1 MKAIKKLALLLIAL
15 LVIPPIVPANAGTVE
30 KETTLLV
37 DGQLNNTDWFDAED
51 STYMEEDKLHFPADG
66 FGNTR
71 VISKSIAQEDL
82 AYKNMFTLSAQ
93 VQITELPEN
102 EKFIFAIG
110 LDSIEAFSGEPGNI
124 EIEIT
129 NNGSLQM
136 GVVYY
141 EENGNASVIAEP
153 KAIGVQVGDFFTVT
167 LRADTARNLDIAVN
181 GVTVFAFTEIS
192 SLEGRIGF
200 LKTSHCGA
208 YMSEAT
214 AEFTHYDRPENPN
227 LTENFETEIYNNNLF
242 TTNFISYARYPAYI
256 AVEDVEGNSSLRFY
270 NMKLGYFGT
279 KYAYSNFELTFDV
292 PLYLRNMVKDENGK
306 MTASPTMEF
315 LVSIGDDAKDFSGF
329 GYATSVEAIRFT
341 KDTVHGLNHTP
352 EKFRVKY
359 GEKGYCDIATDEGF
373 SVLLRMVDGHLEVGM
388 KALDADKFDMIAAA
402 DYEDFRT
409 GYIKIWSVNDGNFAI
424 DNIKITNLDDSAKL
438 TDVEF
443 QSAAFVSKDY
453 DYQPS
458 ELVFRPQDQINTKQN
473 NTNSLNWQPV
483 IIAGF
488 VSVAIILCAATV
500 SVCLKKRKSKEVA

>member
-1 MKAIKKLALLLIAL
+1 MKAIKKIALLLIAL
-15 LVIPPIVPANAGTVE
+15 LVITPVVPAQAGTIE
-30 KETTLLV
+30 KDSSLLV
-37 DGQLNNTDWFDAED
+37 DGQLNSTDWFDAED

-200 LKTSHCGA
+200 LKTGHCGA

-256 AVEDVEGNSSLRFY
+256 AVEEQEGNSTLRFY
-270 NMKLGYFGT
+270 NTKLGYFGT

-292 PLYLRNMVKDENGK
+292 PHYYRNMIKDENGK
-306 MTASPTMEF
+306 LLAAPTMEF
-315 LVSIGDDAKDFSGF
+315 LVSVGDDAMDFGGF

-341 KDTVHGLNHTP
+341 KDTVHGLNHDP
-352 EKFRVKY
+352 EKFRVNY
-359 GEKGYCDIATDEGF
+359 VDKGYCNVNTNEGF
-373 SVLLRMVDGHLEVGM
+373 SVLVRMVDGHLELGM
-388 KALDADKFDMIAAA
+388 KALDAEEFDIIARA

-409 GYIKIWSVNDGNFAI
+409 GYIKIWSVNDGNFEV
-424 DNIKITNLDDSAKL
+424 DNIQITNLDDNANL

-443 QSAAFVSKDY
+443 QSAAFVSENY
-453 DYQPS
+453 DYQPPQ
-458 ELVFRPQDQINTKQN
+458 LVFRPQEQTNTDADD
-473 NTNSLNWQPV
+473 TASWDWMPV
-483 IIAGF
+483 IVAAA
-488 VSVAIILCAATV
+488 VSAVIILSAVVV
-500 SVCLKKRKSKEVA
+500 SAGLKKRKKKEAA

>member
-15 LVIPPIVPANAGTVE
+15 LVILPIVPANAGTVE
-30 KETTLLV
+30 KETFLLV

-200 LKTSHCGA
+200 LVTAFPFDLFPHTHTGKSDGQVHGFSCFRNADFTNRSSKEWNVIMHNLPPGFNKSTISSKVFFKTSNSRLHS
-208 YMSEAT
+208 M
-214 AEFTHYDRPENPN
+214 R
-227 LTENFETEIYNNNLF
+227 
-242 TTNFISYARYPAYI
+242 I
-256 AVEDVEGNSSLRFY
+256 A
-270 NMKLGYFGT
+270 
-279 KYAYSNFELTFDV
+279 
-292 PLYLRNMVKDENGK
+292 
-306 MTASPTMEF
+306 
-315 LVSIGDDAKDFSGF
+315 
-329 GYATSVEAIRFT
+329 
-341 KDTVHGLNHTP
+341 
-352 EKFRVKY
+352 
-359 GEKGYCDIATDEGF
+359 
-373 SVLLRMVDGHLEVGM
+373 
-388 KALDADKFDMIAAA
+388 
-402 DYEDFRT
+402 
-409 GYIKIWSVNDGNFAI
+409 
-424 DNIKITNLDDSAKL
+424 
-438 TDVEF
+438 
-443 QSAAFVSKDY
+443 
-453 DYQPS
+453 
-458 ELVFRPQDQINTKQN
+458 
-473 NTNSLNWQPV
+473 
-483 IIAGF
+483 
-488 VSVAIILCAATV
+488 
-500 SVCLKKRKSKEVA
+500 

>member
-1 MKAIKKLALLLIAL
+1 MKAIKRIALLLIAL
-15 LVIPPIVPANAGTVE
+15 LVITPIVPVQAGTME
-30 KETTLLV
+30 KEISLLD
-37 DGQLNNTDWFDAED
+37 DGQLNNTDWFDAEG
-51 STYMEEDKLHFPADG
+51 STYILEDKLVFPADG
-66 FGNTR
+66 LESTR
-71 VISKSIAQEDL
+71 VISKSLAQMDT
-82 AYKNMFTLSAQ
+82 AYKNMVTLNAQ
-93 VQITELPEN
+93 IQLAQLPEN
-102 EKFIFAIG
+102 EKFIVAMG
-110 LDSIEAFSGEPGNI
+110 LDSIEALSGEPGNI
-124 EIEIT
+124 EIEFT
-129 NNGSLQM
+129 NDGSLKM
-136 GVVYY
+136 GVVCY

-153 KAIGVQVGDFFTVT
+153 KTIGIQTEEFFT
-167 LRADTARNLDIAVN
+167 LILDADVDSNLDIAIN
-181 GVTVFAFTEIS
+181 GTVVFALTEVPG
-192 SLEGRIGF
+192 LEGRIGF
-200 LKTSHCGA
+200 LKTGHCGVN
-208 YMSEAT
+208 MFGGT
-214 AEFTHYDRPENPN
+214 VGFTHYDRPHNPN
-227 LTENFETEIYNNNLF
+227 LTEDFETELYNNNLF

-256 AVEDVEGNSSLRFY
+256 AVEEQEGNSTLRFY
-270 NMKLGYFGT
+270 NTKLGYFGT

-388 KALDADKFDMIAAA
+388 KALDEEKFDMIAAA

-443 QSAAFVSKDY
+443 QSAAFVSEDY

-488 VSVAIILCAATV
+488 VSVAIILCAVIV